1 MFLIGQKLGAIL
13 KTKKVACED
22 SEIGPSG
29 GFYQDRESVAK
40 HLPLAWSKESQADRN
55 KESSRPRIYVEHTC
69 LKNRIVAWVNLK
81 KLLEMLDQYYEQTK
95 AK

>member
-1 MFLIGQKLGAIL
+1 M
-13 KTKKVACED
+13 KTVKVACED

-40 HLPLAWSKESQADRN
+40 HLPLAWSKESQADR
-55 KESSRPRIYVEHTC
+55 T
-69 LKNRIVAWVNLK
+69 
-81 KLLEMLDQYYEQTK
+81 KLLEMLDQYFEQTK

>member
-1 MFLIGQKLGAIL
+1 MVRNVFKLRAFFIVSILGKILGAIL
-13 KTKKVACED
+13 KTVKVACED

-40 HLPLAWSKESQADRN
+40 HLPLAWSKESQADR
-55 KESSRPRIYVEHTC
+55 T
-69 LKNRIVAWVNLK
+69 
-81 KLLEMLDQYYEQTK
+81 KLLEMLDQYFEQTK